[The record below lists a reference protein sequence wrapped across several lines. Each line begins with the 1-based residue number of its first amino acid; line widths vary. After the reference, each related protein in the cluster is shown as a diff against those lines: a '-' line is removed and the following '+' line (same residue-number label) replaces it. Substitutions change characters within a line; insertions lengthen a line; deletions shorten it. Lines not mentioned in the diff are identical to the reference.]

1 MYASSPDGRRNNG
14 QVNLYLSEGR
24 DSGTVDAAK
33 HPSSIFSL
41 IGKASGD
48 LLGSSVAIADVTG
61 DGLGDVIVAASL
73 NDGPGSTRTNAGAVY
88 VVPGSK
94 SFSSVI
100 DLQTPDGVPPNGI
113 KVIYGPQQ
121 NGRFG
126 IWVDAGDVDG
136 DGIADIVVGI
146 DQLDS
151 DTRQHIGGAYI
162 IFGSTALPQVIDL
175 ASPPPGLRITRIT
188 GVSTE
193 DHWGAAL
200 SVGDVNND
208 GIADLAIGA
217 ALFRDS
223 AAYVSPDDQESGHN
237 DRAASDGGQRP
248 GCGEVYVLYGT
259 RNWPPAIDLQTPP
272 AGSTHII
279 GANQQDRLG
288 SQLFSADLNGD
299 GKQDLIIGALQALA
313 PDAKGRTGAVYVVY
327 GSDKLAGSTIDML
340 SPGASGQYVTTIYG
354 ENNLD
359 CAGDS
364 VRAYDINGDGMAE
377 LFVGSPENA
386 FTIDGELREGAGDTK
401 IIPGQALPLPQI
413 IKLYDPPADLPIFR
427 LAGAYGDAQAL
438 DGGNEFSYRLTGG
451 DVDGDGYLD
460 YVVNAMH
467 GDGFA
472 NTIVHAGN
480 VYVFSGKKLS
490 ARIGLSTQ
498 QSAAPTITV
507 ANLLVGG
514 QPAQQARAGQ
524 SGIAITITGSGFRAN
539 AQVLINGTPV
549 TSHQLAASL
558 GVQLDENPG
567 VRNTA
572 GPLVITARNTSP
584 PSALSNAVTAG
595 TLTGPQISSVSVK
608 MKASGVLILKIHGSD
623 FTADTTISATNS
635 TGQSLDVRS
644 VDFIDTDFLRARVGP
659 GAPSGATIRI
669 RALLPSG
676 VQSNEVTATVP

>member
-1 MYASSPDGRRNNG
+1 MHIRVNSRAIITLVCASLLLLFQISAATDATGIRLAVDTRNPNQDGLLVLYGAASRGGEIGLPVAAGDINGDGRADVVFCEMYASSPDGRRNNG
-14 QVNLYLSEGR
+14 QVNVYLSDGA
-24 DSGTVDAAK
+24 DTGVVDAAK
-33 HPSSIFSL
+33 HPASIFSI
-41 IGKASGD
+41 IGRSSGD
-48 LLGSSVAIADVTG
+48 LLGSAVAVGDVNGDGTG
-61 DGLGDVIVAASL
+61 DLVVSASL
-73 NDGPGSTRTNAGAVY
+73 NDGPDGSRTNAGAVY

-94 SFSSVI
+94 SFSAI
-100 DLQTPDGVPPNGI
+100 TDLQTLDGLPPNGI
-113 KVIYGPQQ
+113 TVIYGPQQ
-121 NGRFG
+121 DGRFG
-126 IWVDAGDVDG
+126 IWVDTGDVDG
-136 DGIADIVVGI
+136 DGIPDIVVGM
-146 DQLDS
+146 DQLNS

-175 ASPPPGLRITRIT
+175 ASPPPGLRIKRNTC
-188 GVSTE
+188 VSTE
-193 DHWGAAL
+193 AHWGAAL

-248 GCGEVYVLYGT
+248 GCGEVYVLYGS
-259 RNWPPAIDLQTPP
+259 RNWPAAIDLRTPP
-272 AGSTHII
+272 AGTTHII
-279 GANQQDRLG
+279 GATQQDRLG

-451 DVDGDGYLD
+451 DVDGDGYVD
-460 YVVNAMH
+460 YVV
-467 GDGFA
+467 
-472 NTIVHAGN
+472 
-480 VYVFSGKKLS
+480 
-490 ARIGLSTQ
+490 
-498 QSAAPTITV
+498 
-507 ANLLVGG
+507 
-514 QPAQQARAGQ
+514 
-524 SGIAITITGSGFRAN
+524 
-539 AQVLINGTPV
+539 
-549 TSHQLAASL
+549 
-558 GVQLDENPG
+558 
-567 VRNTA
+567 
-572 GPLVITARNTSP
+572 
-584 PSALSNAVTAG
+584 
-595 TLTGPQISSVSVK
+595 
-608 MKASGVLILKIHGSD
+608 
-623 FTADTTISATNS
+623 
-635 TGQSLDVRS
+635 
-644 VDFIDTDFLRARVGP
+644 
-659 GAPSGATIRI
+659 
-669 RALLPSG
+669 
-676 VQSNEVTATVP
+676 